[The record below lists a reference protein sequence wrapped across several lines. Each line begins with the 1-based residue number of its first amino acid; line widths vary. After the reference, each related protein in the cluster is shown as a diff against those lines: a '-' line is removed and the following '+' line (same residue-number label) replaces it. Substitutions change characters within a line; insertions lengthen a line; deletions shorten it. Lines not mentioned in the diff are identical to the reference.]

1 MEFKQQYFRIG
12 GQQYFRIEEVG
23 KPIRTGIQYEYGLL
37 IDVGYLQKLIQQYS
51 ANIVDANVI
60 EKLEQEQ
67 IDDKY
72 ILRWT
77 ANIDA
82 SRSTSFT
89 EENMFSRVQSG
100 LIYVPNALH
109 NTGLLTLFTTH
120 GEIGYK
126 RQDRLSGIWTS
137 AYIWYNEIP
146 YSKQPHIVVFTA
158 SPVTQALFGI
168 QSVYVPRMLW
178 TNEYELPPLSVSTIN
193 NGISILKSHVEQLS
207 QQLGRTL

>member
-1 MEFKQQYFRIG
+1 MEFKEL
-12 GQQYFRIEEVG
+12 YFRIEEVG
-23 KPIRTGIQYEYGLL
+23 KPIYGYGLL
-37 IDVGYLQKLIQQYS
+37 INVGYLQKLIQYS
-51 ANIVDANVI
+51 DNIVDANVI

-77 ANIDA
+77 ASIDT
-82 SRSTSFT
+82 SRSTS
-89 EENMFSRVQSG
+89 EENMFSRAQSG

-120 GEIGYK
+120 GTIGYK
-126 RQDRLSGIWTS
+126 WQGRLSGIWTS

-178 TNEYELPPLSVSTIN
+178 TNEYELSPLSVSTIN
-193 NGISILKSHVEQLS
+193 NGISILKSNIERLS
-207 QQLGRTL
+207 QRLGRTL

>member
-1 MEFKQQYFRIG
+1 MEFKELYFRIG
-12 GQQYFRIEEVG
+12 EVG
-23 KPIRTGIQYEYGLL
+23 KPIYGHGLL
-37 IDVGYLQKLIQQYS
+37 INVGYLQKLIQYS
-51 ANIVDANVI
+51 DNIVDANVI

-77 ANIDA
+77 ASIYA
-82 SRSTSFT
+82 SRFT
-89 EENMFSRVQSG
+89 EENMFSRAQSG

-120 GEIGYK
+120 GEIGYR

-146 YSKQPHIVVFTA
+146 YSKQPHIVVFTD

>member
-1 MEFKQQYFRIG
+1 MEFKELYFRIG
-12 GQQYFRIEEVG
+12 EVG
-23 KPIRTGIQYEYGLL
+23 KPIYGYGLL
-37 IDVGYLQKLIQQYS
+37 INVGYLQKLIQYS
-51 ANIVDANVI
+51 DNIVDANVI

-77 ANIDA
+77 ASIYA
-82 SRSTSFT
+82 SRFT

-146 YSKQPHIVVFTA
+146 YSKQPHIVVFTD

-193 NGISILKSHVEQLS
+193 NGISILKSRVEQLL

>member
-1 MEFKQQYFRIG
+1 MEFKELYFRIG
-12 GQQYFRIEEVG
+12 EVG
-23 KPIRTGIQYEYGLL
+23 KPIYGHGLL
-37 IDVGYLQKLIQQYS
+37 INVGYLQKLIQYS
-51 ANIVDANVI
+51 DNIVDANVI

-77 ANIDA
+77 ASIYA
-82 SRSTSFT
+82 SRFT

-146 YSKQPHIVVFTA
+146 YSKQPHIVVFTD

-193 NGISILKSHVEQLS
+193 NGISILKSRVEQLL

>member
-1 MEFKQQYFRIG
+1 MEFKEL
-12 GQQYFRIEEVG
+12 YFRIEEVG
-23 KPIRTGIQYEYGLL
+23 KPIYGYGLL
-37 IDVGYLQKLIQQYS
+37 INVGYLQKLIQYS
-51 ANIVDANVI
+51 DNIVDANVI

-77 ANIDA
+77 ASIDT
-82 SRSTSFT
+82 SRSTLFT
-89 EENMFSRVQSG
+89 EENMFSRAQSG

-158 SPVTQALFGI
+158 SSVTQALFGI

-193 NGISILKSHVEQLS
+193 NGISILKSRIEQLS
-207 QQLGRTL
+207 QRLGRTL

>member
-1 MEFKQQYFRIG
+1 MEFKKL
-12 GQQYFRIEEVG
+12 YFRIEEVG
-23 KPIRTGIQYEYGLL
+23 YGSL
-37 IDVGYLQKLIQQYS
+37 INVGYLQKLIQYS
-51 ANIVDANVI
+51 DNIVDANVI

-77 ANIDA
+77 ASI
-82 SRSTSFT
+82 SRSTLST
-89 EENMFSRVQSG
+89 EENMFSRAQSG

-120 GEIGYK
+120 GETGDA

-146 YSKQPHIVVFTA
+146 YSKQPHIAVFIA

-193 NGISILKSHVEQLS
+193 NGISILKSRVEQLS

>member
-1 MEFKQQYFRIG
+1 MEFKELYFRIG
-12 GQQYFRIEEVG
+12 EVG
-23 KPIRTGIQYEYGLL
+23 KPIYGHGLL
-37 IDVGYLQKLIQQYS
+37 INVGYLQKLIQYS
-51 ANIVDANVI
+51 DNIVDANVI

-77 ANIDA
+77 ASIYA
-82 SRSTSFT
+82 SRFT

-120 GEIGYK
+120 GEIGDK

-146 YSKQPHIVVFTA
+146 YSKQPHIVVFTD

-193 NGISILKSHVEQLS
+193 NGISILKSRVEQLS

>member
-1 MEFKQQYFRIG
+1 MEFKELYFRIG
-12 GQQYFRIEEVG
+12 EVG
-23 KPIRTGIQYEYGLL
+23 KPIYGHGLL
-37 IDVGYLQKLIQQYS
+37 INVGYLQKLIQYS
-51 ANIVDANVI
+51 DNIVDANVI

-77 ANIDA
+77 ASIYA
-82 SRSTSFT
+82 SRFT

-120 GEIGYK
+120 GEIGYR

-146 YSKQPHIVVFTA
+146 YSKQPHIVVFTD

>member
-1 MEFKQQYFRIG
+1 MEFKELYFRIG
-12 GQQYFRIEEVG
+12 EVG
-23 KPIRTGIQYEYGLL
+23 KPIYGHGLL
-37 IDVGYLQKLIQQYS
+37 INVGYLQKLIQYS

-77 ANIDA
+77 ASIYA
-82 SRSTSFT
+82 SRFT

-120 GEIGYK
+120 GEIGYR

-146 YSKQPHIVVFTA
+146 YSKQPHIVVFTD

-193 NGISILKSHVEQLS
+193 NGISILKSRVEQLS

>member
-1 MEFKQQYFRIG
+1 MEFKELYFRIG
-12 GQQYFRIEEVG
+12 EVG
-23 KPIRTGIQYEYGLL
+23 KPIYGHGLL
-37 IDVGYLQKLIQQYS
+37 INVGYLQKLIQYS
-51 ANIVDANVI
+51 DNIVDANVI

-77 ANIDA
+77 ASIYA
-82 SRSTSFT
+82 SRFT

-120 GEIGYK
+120 GEIGYR

-146 YSKQPHIVVFTA
+146 YSKQPHIVVFTD

-193 NGISILKSHVEQLS
+193 NGISILKSRVEQLS

>member
-1 MEFKQQYFRIG
+1 MEFKERYFRIRDG
-12 GQQYFRIEEVG
+12 
-23 KPIRTGIQYEYGLL
+23 YGLL
-37 IDVGYLQKLIQQYS
+37 INVGYLQKLIQYS
-51 ANIVDANVI
+51 DNIVDANVI

-77 ANIDA
+77 ASIDTF
-82 SRSTSFT
+82 RSTLFT
-89 EENMFSRVQSG
+89 EENMFSRAQSG

-120 GEIGYK
+120 GEIGFYH
-126 RQDRLSGIWTS
+126 QDRLSGIWTT
-137 AYIWYNEIP
+137 AHIWYNEIP
-146 YSKQPHIVVFTA
+146 YSKQPHVAICIA
-158 SPVTQALFGI
+158 PPLTQALFGI

-207 QQLGRTL
+207 QELGRTL